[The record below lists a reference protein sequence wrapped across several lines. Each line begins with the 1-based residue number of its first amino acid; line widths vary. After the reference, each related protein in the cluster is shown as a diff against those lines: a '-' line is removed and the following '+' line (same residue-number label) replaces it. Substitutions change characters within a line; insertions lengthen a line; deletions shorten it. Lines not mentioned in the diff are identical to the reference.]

1 MIEVS
6 YIIKGLII
14 GFAIA
19 APVGPIGV
27 LCIRRSLVNGWKVG
41 VATGLGAA
49 SADAIYGC
57 IAALGLTIVSDL
69 LVNQQGWFKLI
80 GGAFLI
86 YLGIKTLLSQPSQT
100 PQETKSTGLISAYLS
115 TWFLTITNPMT
126 ILSFIAIFA
135 GVGLGSSTNSMGLWL
150 VLGVFCGSLL
160 WWLLLSSGVTIIR
173 KSFKPAGLIWVNRIS
188 GLIIIAF
195 GIVAIASLLVD
206 KIT

>member
-1 MIEVS
+1 MDVS
-6 YIIKGLII
+6 FIIRGLII

-27 LCIRRSLVNGWKVG
+27 LCIRRSLVDGWKIG
-41 VATGLGAA
+41 VATGFGAA
-49 SADAIYGC
+49 TADAIYGC
-57 IAALGLTIVSDL
+57 IAALGLTVISNI

-80 GGAFLI
+80 GGLFLI
-86 YLGIKTLLSQPSQT
+86 YLGVKSFLSKPCQDAEEIKPASMM
-100 PQETKSTGLISAYLS
+100 SAYLT

-135 GVGLGSSTNSMGLWL
+135 GLGLGASTKQSGLWL
-150 VLGVFCGSLL
+150 VLGVFCGSLF
-160 WWLLLSSGVTIIR
+160 WWLLLSSGVNLVR

-188 GLIIIAF
+188 GLIIVVF
-195 GIVAIASLLVD
+195 GVIAIASLLVD

>member
-1 MIEVS
+1 M
-6 YIIKGLII
+6 
-14 GFAIA
+14 
-19 APVGPIGV
+19 